1 MTDTIA
7 MPDQTEEVAEGR
19 ELVDF
24 MARRAR
30 TYGLLARIFR
40 VEVDGKFLEELR
52 HLRFPTST
60 GNEHV
65 DYGYRTM
72 YNYLK
77 GTWEDT
83 LLDLARDYART
94 FIGHGNNGR
103 SAAYPF
109 ESVHTS
115 EKRLLMQDARD
126 EVLAIYRA
134 NLLKKGEEWND
145 CEDHIALELEFMQVM
160 SERTAKA
167 LKEGKED
174 EAVEMLKTQRA
185 FVGQH
190 LANWVPMFVSD
201 IKYFSQTDLYIGAGE
216 LLLGFVQTE
225 VEALDDLLDGV
236 DA

>member
-1 MTDTIA
+1 MT
-7 MPDQTEEVAEGR
+7 
-19 ELVDF
+19 
-24 MARRAR
+24 RRAR

-52 HLRFPTST
+52 HLKFPTST